1 MGDDKHTRLVF
12 LGFTDEMLAKTVLEV
27 IKEGR
32 RKKAITVEDW
42 VMVQKTA
49 DGELKV
55 TNDKGADPGGARGAM
70 VGGVAGWALATLAG
84 PIGLGAMIGGA
95 AIGAITAK
103 VKDSG
108 IKNDDVDTVTG
119 FMVPGRTG
127 LMLAIPLEEAGG
139 WDAFVAENAEFHS
152 AIRRHQMDIT
162 PDHSFEQGIEDYRRQ
177 QEAKQGG

>member
-1 MGDDKHTRLVF
+1 
-12 LGFTDEMLAKTVLEV
+12 
-27 IKEGR
+27 
-32 RKKAITVEDW
+32 
-42 VMVQKTA
+42 MVQKSA
-49 DGELKV
+49 DGKLKI
-55 TNDKGADPGGARGAM
+55 TNDKGADPGAARGAL

-119 FMVPGRTG
+119 FMVAGRTG
-127 LMLAIPLEEAGG
+127 LMLAIPLEDAGR
-139 WDAFVAENAEFHS
+139 WDEFVEDNAEFHS

-162 PDHSFEQGIEDYRRQ
+162 RRPQ
-177 QEAKQGG
+177 LRAGDRGVPPAAGGQAGQPGRLTPGGRPPRRVHGR